1 MVKEVMRVCLA
12 DFQDIAPLANIYMYL
27 DVELLVSWH
36 LAKSES
42 KYQMISKLLDL

>member
-1 MVKEVMRVCLA
+1 MAKEVMRVYLA
-12 DFQDIAPLANIYMYL
+12 DSRDIAPSANIYMYP

-42 KYQMISKLLDL
+42 KYQMIYKLSDL